1 MGVEKA
7 AMADATRLDP
17 LVTQRSRRLRC
28 DMTDAERRLWYGLRK
43 RQLQGRKFR
52 RQHPIGEYIVDF
64 VCLDARLI
72 VEVDG
77 GQHGERVEYDSAR
90 TRWLEGQ
97 GYRVLRFWNDEV
109 LQGLSPVLDL
119 IWQALARGR

>member
-1 MGVEKA
+1 
-7 AMADATRLDP
+7 MADATRLDP
-17 LVTQRSRRLRC
+17 VVTQRSRRLRR

-43 RQLQGRKFR
+43 RQLQGHKFR
-52 RQHPIGEYIVDF
+52 RQHPIGNYTVDF

-77 GQHGERVEYDSAR
+77 GQHGERVDYDAAR
-90 TRWLEGQ
+90 TRWLEQQ

-109 LQGLSPVLDL
+109 LQGLDSVLDL
-119 IWQALARGR
+119 IWQALASGR